1 MSHTFVVGVIQT
13 VCPTRYSFISAQL
26 SHFTLTLFVTM
37 SKVITL
43 QVCGIILDEL
53 YHNACKS
60 SVDQVSM
67 GDLCKRCKVSINTLA
82 SFKNILISRKLL
94 LVDGK
99 GRGMKYSW
107 NPERSA
113 MNYAMQKSIYDEYI
127 GSEKRKV
134 KLKVNTS
141 PKKSSRVSL
150 ETALQVLVKNG
161 FTGTIRRVTNHYT
174 TECIDLSLIKVE
186 E

>member
-1 MSHTFVVGVIQT
+1 
-13 VCPTRYSFISAQL
+13 
-26 SHFTLTLFVTM
+26 M

-43 QVCGIILDEL
+43 QVCGIVLDEL
-53 YHNACKS
+53 YHNAIKS

-67 GDLCKRCKVSINTLA
+67 GEICKRCKVSINTLA

-107 NPERSA
+107 NPQRSA
-113 MNYAMQKSIYDEYI
+113 MNYAMQKSIYDEYL
-127 GSEKRKV
+127 GSEKRNV

-150 ETALQVLVKNG
+150 ETALRVLVKNG
-161 FTGTIRRVTNHYT
+161 FTGTICRQTNYYT

>member
-1 MSHTFVVGVIQT
+1 MG
-13 VCPTRYSFISAQL
+13 
-26 SHFTLTLFVTM
+26 
-37 SKVITL
+37 KVITL

-67 GDLCKRCKVSINTLA
+67 GDICKRCKVSINTLA

-113 MNYAMQKSIYDEYI
+113 MNYAMQKSIYEEYL

-134 KLKVNTS
+134 KLKVNTT

-150 ETALQVLVKNG
+150 AKLVA
-161 FTGTIRRVTNHYT
+161 IVP
-174 TECIDLSLIKVE
+174 
-186 E
+186 

>member
-1 MSHTFVVGVIQT
+1 MG
-13 VCPTRYSFISAQL
+13 
-26 SHFTLTLFVTM
+26 
-37 SKVITL
+37 KVITL

-67 GDLCKRCKVSINTLA
+67 SDICKRCKVSINTLA

-107 NPERSA
+107 NSQRSA
-113 MNYAMQKSIYDEYI
+113 MNYAMQKSIYEEYI

-134 KLKVNTS
+134 KLKVNTA

-150 ETALQVLVKNG
+150 ETALQFLVKNG
-161 FTGTIRRVTNHYT
+161 FTGTIRRQTNQYT
-174 TECIDLSLIKVE
+174 TEVIDLSLIKVE

>member
-1 MSHTFVVGVIQT
+1 
-13 VCPTRYSFISAQL
+13 
-26 SHFTLTLFVTM
+26 M
-37 SKVITL
+37 SKVISL

-60 SVDQVSM
+60 SIDQVSM
-67 GDLCKRCKVSINTLA
+67 DELRKRCKVSINTLTA
-82 SFKNILISRKLL
+82 FKNILISRKLL

-99 GRGMKYSW
+99 GRGISYSW
-107 NPERSA
+107 NPQRSA
-113 MNYAMQKSIYDEYI
+113 MNYAMQKSIYDEYL

-150 ETALQVLVKNG
+150 ETALRVLVKHG
-161 FTGTIRRVTNHYT
+161 FIGTIRRQTNHYT

>member
-1 MSHTFVVGVIQT
+1 MGKVV
-13 VCPTRYSFISAQL
+13 
-26 SHFTLTLFVTM
+26 
-37 SKVITL
+37 TL

-67 GDLCKRCKVSINTLA
+67 DVLRKRCSVSINTLLA
-82 SFKNILISRKLL
+82 FKNILIDRKLL
-94 LVDGK
+94 LVNGK
-99 GRGMKYSW
+99 GRGISYSW
-107 NPERSA
+107 NQQRSA
-113 MNYAMQKSIYDEYI
+113 MNYAMQKSIYDEYL
-127 GSEKRKV
+127 GSERRKV
-134 KLKVNTS
+134 KLKINVA

-150 ETALQVLVKNG
+150 ETALRVLINNG
-161 FTGTIRRVTNHYT
+161 FTGTISRQTNHYT

>member
-1 MSHTFVVGVIQT
+1 MG
-13 VCPTRYSFISAQL
+13 
-26 SHFTLTLFVTM
+26 
-37 SKVITL
+37 KVITL

-67 GDLCKRCKVSINTLA
+67 DELRKRCKVSINTL
-82 SFKNILISRKLL
+82 STFKNILIERKLL

-99 GRGMKYSW
+99 GRGISYSW
-107 NPERSA
+107 NPQRSA
-113 MNYAMQKSIYDEYI
+113 MNPTMQKSIYDTYI

-134 KLKVNTS
+134 NTA
-141 PKKSSRVSL
+141 PRKSSRVSL
-150 ETALQVLVKNG
+150 ETALRVLVKNG
-161 FTGTIRRVTNHYT
+161 FTGTISRQTNHYT